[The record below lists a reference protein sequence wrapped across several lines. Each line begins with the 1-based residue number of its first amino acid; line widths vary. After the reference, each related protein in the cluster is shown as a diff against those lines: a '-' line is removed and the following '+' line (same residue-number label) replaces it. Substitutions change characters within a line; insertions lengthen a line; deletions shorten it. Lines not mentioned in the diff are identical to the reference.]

1 MDINTTP
8 LIDVMLVL
16 LVMLIITIPIQLHSV
31 NLDMPVGTPPTNSI
45 KPEKIQIDIDENS
58 VVYWQ
63 GQAVSAE
70 QLEAKMASIGQLVS
84 QPEDPSRRYK
94 GIAIVVALHILI
106 GWAIVSGTAKNALV
120 ALKKPLEAVVIQEVI
135 IPPPP
140 PPPPPKPIKPQEVP
154 RVEAPPPPFVPPPDV
169 APPATSTAPVVQSVS
184 TPPPTLPVIAPPVLP
199 APPKPAP
206 NRSDIR
212 VACPTQV
219 QPEMP
224 RRAIQ
229 HGTEGVVRAQA
240 LIKEGAVKEVTI
252 LSGPSVFHAA
262 VRAAMLQYKCTA
274 ESGEITAT
282 QEFVFKNE

>member
-1 MDINTTP
+1 MLVMLIIFLITIPVVTTSIPVSLPKERVEIRQSKPENIIISVDTMGGIYWYDQKVANVEALVDKLKKVSTVTPQPEVQIRGDMASRYEGVGKILSGSGAGDPEVMMDINTTP

-84 QPEDPSRRYK
+84 QPEVHIRPNKASQYAVFANDPSRRYK

-120 ALKKPLEAVVIQEVI
+120 ALKKPLEAVVIQE
-135 IPPPP
+135 
-140 PPPPPKPIKPQEVP
+140 
-154 RVEAPPPPFVPPPDV
+154 
-169 APPATSTAPVVQSVS
+169 
-184 TPPPTLPVIAPPVLP
+184 
-199 APPKPAP
+199 
-206 NRSDIR
+206 
-212 VACPTQV
+212 
-219 QPEMP
+219 
-224 RRAIQ
+224 
-229 HGTEGVVRAQA
+229 
-240 LIKEGAVKEVTI
+240 
-252 LSGPSVFHAA
+252 
-262 VRAAMLQYKCTA
+262 
-274 ESGEITAT
+274 
-282 QEFVFKNE
+282 